1 MLKRSL
7 NVAFSYVRRDIFMQY
22 ALLIKGSPFS
32 SRACHSALTFAKSVV
47 ANTEHSLIGVFFYQ
61 EAVLIGNRL
70 TQIARDEFNIQT
82 AWQEFGQNHNISLS
96 LCIAAAVGRGVIN
109 ETESQRYE
117 ENTATLADGFALE
130 GLGSLVALM
139 NDSDK
144 LISFN

>member
-1 MLKRSL
+1 MR
-7 NVAFSYVRRDIFMQY
+7 Y

-32 SRACHSALTFAKSVV
+32 SRACHSALTFAQAII
-47 ANTEHSLIGVFFYQ
+47 ANSKHQLLGVFFYQ
-61 EAVLIGNRL
+61 DSVLIGNKL
-70 TQIARDEFNIQT
+70 NQVARDEFNIQT
-82 AWQEFGQNHNISLS
+82 AWQVFGQTNNIPLS

-117 ENTATLADGFALE
+117 ETVATLADGFTLE

-144 LISFN
+144 LITFN